1 MSNEISVRERVVQ
14 QMQRKLDTMTL
25 EANNGVSFKHVVR
38 GELNRTQKFQG
49 NAIAVQDMEE
59 FYTYQTCYLQ
69 CNLRVGLEFWFA
81 TAVNSVPS
89 AELGKVLAELKRVFM
104 TDINLIEQTTGLQL
118 SENVRILEVDYDV
131 EGPFDRV
138 VSGYLQLEVIYRES
152 KENPYQLM

>member
-1 MSNEISVRERVVQ
+1 MSNEVPVRERVVQ
-14 QMQRKLDTMTL
+14 QLERKLQSMTL
-25 EANNGVSFKHVVR
+25 EGNNGVSFKHVVR
-38 GELNRTQKFQG
+38 GELNRSQKFQG
-49 NAIAVQDMEE
+49 NSIAIQDMEE

-69 CNLRVGLEFWFA
+69 CNLRVGLEFWFS

-89 AELGKVLAELKRVFM
+89 AELGKVLAELKRVLM
-104 TDINLIEQTTGLQL
+104 TDINLIEQTTALQL
-118 SENVRILEVDYDV
+118 AENVRILEVDYDI